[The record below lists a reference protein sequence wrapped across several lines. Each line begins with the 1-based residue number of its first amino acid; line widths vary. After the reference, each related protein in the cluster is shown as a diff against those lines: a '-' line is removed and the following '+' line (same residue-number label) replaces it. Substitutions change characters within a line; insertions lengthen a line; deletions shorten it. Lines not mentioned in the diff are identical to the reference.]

1 MVKQD
6 TCDSFRLFEILEK
19 YMYQPE
25 TFRFQNIC
33 QLPLNDRLKM
43 VEKYYELDDIGTT
56 YPPTHLSAHRFI
68 DRSIDELNIIVHILS
83 CKGSVIS
90 VRSQVFLVH
99 TSV

>member
-1 MVKQD
+1 MAFSAFHLFNNAQVLYMVKQD

-56 YPPTHLSAHRFI
+56 YPPTYLSNHLSIDQSINLTKSFI
-68 DRSIDELNIIVHILS
+68 
-83 CKGSVIS
+83 
-90 VRSQVFLVH
+90 
-99 TSV
+99 